1 MYPYS
6 YYSVTPCYTFLPLFY
21 LPSSLIPSLTCLT
34 HSLIHSLPCLSHSL
48 CHSFSLAHFAAT
60 HFLTHLRLC
69 IILSHSLHC
78 LTHSLTHSPV
88 SLTLLH
94 SLPHL
99 LLPCLTHSHG
109 SLIYSLS
116 HSLTNFPT
124 SLIPASLTH
133 SLIHSLLHPFLCFTH
148 SLIHSTVSFTSL
160 SHSRPDIHSVAIL
173 CLTLPASSLY
183 QWMVWSHN
191 SMTHWKLLSTSN
203 STITVIQS
211 GCHRTY
217 KISWNFMIRWAHD
230 GITRASRS
238 RIAFLRQSIT
248 FLFPSYCFHDVKKK
262 GITRS
267 KNEEYTISQDALTM
281 ALWRAKWIHELNT
294 KMNLRKVIWKFSGMP
309 KILPPHTK
317 FLPDPEKRHT
327 WSNDGLRCPH
337 GLLDVFT
344 IRADYEHFLFR
355 VSIWCQLRDSVT
367 PVLRNVY
374 WAWRLAE
381 RMICSVQYA

>member
-6 YYSVTPCYTFLPLFY
+6 YYSVTPCHTFLPLL
-21 LPSSLIPSLTCLT
+21 LPS
-34 HSLIHSLPCLSHSL
+34 SLIHSLPCLSHSL
-48 CHSFSLAHFAAT
+48 CHSFSLAHFSAT
-60 HFLTHLRLC
+60 HFLTHSRLC

-99 LLPCLTHSHG
+99 LPCLTHSHG

-133 SLIHSLLHPFLCFTH
+133 FLIHSLLHPFLCVTH

-160 SHSRPDIHSVAIL
+160 SHSRPDIHSIAIL
-173 CLTLPASSLY
+173 CLLFPPHHRISEWFEATIAWHIGNCWAT
-183 QWMVWSHN
+183 QIR
-191 SMTHWKLLSTSN
+191 LSPWYN
-203 STITVIQS
+203 LDVIVLIKF
-211 GCHRTY
+211 HE
-217 KISWNFMIRWAHD
+217 ISWYDGHMIALRGLHVAVLPSWD
-230 GITRASRS
+230 NQSPS
-238 RIAFLRQSIT
+238 CFPRIVFT
-248 FLFPSYCFHDVKKK
+248 MWKKS
-262 GITRS
+262 ITRS
-267 KNEEYTISQDALTM
+267 KNEDHTILQDALTM
-281 ALWRAKWIHELNT
+281 ALWRAKWIHERNT
-294 KMNLRKVIWKFSGMP
+294 KMNLRKVIWKFFGMP

-337 GLLDVFT
+337 GWPDVFT

-367 PVLRNVY
+367 PALLRPGVIKQ
-374 WAWRLAE
+374 RKHKP
-381 RMICSVQYA
+381 

>member
-6 YYSVTPCYTFLPLFY
+6 YYSVSHCHTFLPLL

-34 HSLIHSLPCLSHSL
+34 HSFTHSPAWVTLCVTHSLSL
-48 CHSFSLAHFAAT
+48 T
-60 HFLTHLRLC
+60 FLLFCLC

-99 LLPCLTHSHG
+99 LLCITHSRG

-124 SLIPASLTH
+124 SIIPLSLLLIPSFTH
-133 SLIHSLLHPFLCFTH
+133 YFTH
-148 SLIHSTVSFTSL
+148 SSASHTQWFTPL
-160 SHSRPDIHSVAIL
+160 SHSLP
-173 CLTLPASSLY
+173 CLTHALTFTPVQYSA
-183 QWMVWSHN
+183 
-191 SMTHWKLLSTSN
+191 LLFPPHHRISEWFEA
-203 STITVIQS
+203 TIAWHIGNCWATQIRLSPWCNLDVIVLLKF
-211 GCHRTY
+211 HE
-217 KISWNFMIRWAHD
+217 ISWYD
-230 GITRASRS
+230 GHMMALRGLHVAVLPSWDNQS
-238 RIAFLRQSIT
+238 PSCFPRIVFT
-248 FLFPSYCFHDVKKK
+248 MWKKS
-262 GITRS
+262 ITRS
-267 KNEEYTISQDALTM
+267 KNKDHTILQDALTM

-294 KMNLRKVIWKFSGMP
+294 KMNLRKVIWKFFGMP

-337 GLLDVFT
+337 GWPDVFT

-367 PVLRNVY
+367 PAL
-374 WAWRLAE
+374 
-381 RMICSVQYA
+381 